1 MTKGT
6 RFLTL
11 AIPVLFIYTLA
22 LYQFIPVPL
31 LSSQSADK
39 ILPVLPW
46 WLLVSFGSYSLSSL
60 GLGLV
65 RFHDTPEAYE
75 SLLGEISQA
84 KNELRNAGVAV
95 D

>member
-1 MTKGT
+1 MSKGT
-6 RFLTL
+6 QFLTL
-11 AIPVLFIYTLA
+11 ALPTIILYILA
-22 LYQFIPVPL
+22 LANIIPVPF
-31 LSSQSADK
+31 LSQEIAGQ
-39 ILPVLPW
+39 ILPVLPF

-75 SLLGEISQA
+75 SLLREISQA
-84 KNELRNAGVAV
+84 KDELRDHGVSV